1 MLCGKESGRR
11 TEVARL
17 VDPVLKNILQEDED
31 VKDWTNKLGTADFGI
46 REDDVGNQDPGQRGI
61 RKRTKNCSKYLGMED
76 DCGNRGDLPFRLGLF
91 VRTSSAP
98 FVIGR
103 EFEIQGINARSMQL

>member
-17 VDPVLKNILQEDED
+17 VDPVLKNMLQEDED
-31 VKDWTNKLGTADFGI
+31 VKDWTNKLGI
-46 REDDVGNQDPGQRGI
+46 REDDVGNQDPDQRGI

-76 DCGNRGDLPFRLGLF
+76 DCGNRGDLEESSFRTGTIYENFL
-91 VRTSSAP
+91 SS
-98 FVIGR
+98 FCD
-103 EFEIQGINARSMQL
+103 